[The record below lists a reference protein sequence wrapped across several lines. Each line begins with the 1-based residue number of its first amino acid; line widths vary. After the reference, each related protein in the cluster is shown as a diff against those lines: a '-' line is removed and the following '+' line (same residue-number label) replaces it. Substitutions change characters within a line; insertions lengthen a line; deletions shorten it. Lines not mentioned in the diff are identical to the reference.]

1 MKSKKEPR
9 ATVDFGIHRR
19 MVKEYMKNPEFK
31 EAYETEWML
40 HEFAEQLAFER
51 KKKHITQKGLAK
63 KTGMKQQEVSR
74 IERGDQNA
82 KVATL
87 MRLAGGVGKK
97 LIVKLG

>member
-1 MKSKKEPR
+1 MKRKEPKAIAVKGLFEKR
-9 ATVDFGIHRR
+9 L
-19 MVKEYMKNPEFK
+19 KEYMKNPEFK

-51 KKKHITQKGLAK
+51 KKKHMTQKGLAK

>member
-1 MKSKKEPR
+1 MKRKEPK
-9 ATVDFGIHRR
+9 AIVTKGLFEKQ
-19 MVKEYMKNPEFK
+19 MKEYMKNPEFK

-82 KVATL
+82 KVGTL
-87 MRLAGGVGKK
+87 LRLASGVGKK